1 GGGLGLYVLNA
12 GSNEITGIRVGG
24 GELAPIS
31 GSTRPTSGP
40 TAAPGQVSFTPDGD
54 QLIVAERRAQLLGV
68 YPVDAAGVAGSPT
81 FVASS
86 GAVPFGSD
94 FDNKGHVIVSEVA
107 GAPGGSAVSSYEIN
121 DGDLDLISAS
131 VPRPREPRAGSSPPR
146 TASSPTRATPA
157 QRQ

>member
-1 GGGLGLYVLNA
+1 MDGNA
-12 GSNEITGIRVGG
+12 VIAFAR
-24 GELAPIS
+24 
-31 GSTRPTSGP
+31 
-40 TAAPGQVSFTPDGD
+40 AADGQVSFTPDGD

-107 GAPGGSAVSSYEIN
+107 SAPGGSA
-121 DGDLDLISAS
+121 A
-131 VPRPREPRAGSSPPR
+131 PR
-146 TASSPTRATPA
+146 TRSATA
-157 QRQ
+157 TST